1 MGIKKIALVAAIGL
15 SMASAP
21 VMAQT
26 APVSRSAPVLAE
38 ANAQD
43 EGYGGT
49 STYIVAFF
57 VIVAIGL
64 GLYFALNDDDEGRTS
79 P

>member
-1 MGIKKIALVAAIGL
+1 MGIKKMALVAAVGL

-26 APVSRSAPVLAE
+26 APVSRSAPVLSE
-38 ANAQD
+38 ANNQD
-43 EGYGGT
+43 ESST
-49 STYIVAFF
+49 STYIIAFF
-57 VIVAIGL
+57 VVVAVGL
-64 GLYFALNDDDEGRTS
+64 GLYFALSEDEDGRTS

>member
-1 MGIKKIALVAAIGL
+1 MGIKKMALVAAVGL

-26 APVSRSAPVLAE
+26 APIERSSAVLAQSS
-38 ANAQD
+38 AQD
-43 EGYGGT
+43 DEDGA
-49 STYIVAFF
+49 STYIIAFF
-57 VIVAIGL
+57 VVVAVGL
-64 GLYFALNDDDEGRTS
+64 GLYFAIDDEGDGRTS

>member
-1 MGIKKIALVAAIGL
+1 MGIKKMALVAAVGL

-26 APVSRSAPVLAE
+26 APVSRSAPSMEESNGQVE
-38 ANAQD
+38 S
-43 EGYGGT
+43 GT
-49 STYIVAFF
+49 STYIIAFF
-57 VIVAIGL
+57 VVVAVGL
-64 GLYFALNDDDEGRTS
+64 GLYFAFNNDDDGRTS

>member
-1 MGIKKIALVAAIGL
+1 MGIKKLALVAALGL

-26 APVSRSAPVLAE
+26 VSTARSAAVLE
-38 ANAQD
+38 QANDQD
-43 EGYGGT
+43 EGSGT
-49 STYIVAFF
+49 STYIIAFF
-57 VIVAIGL
+57 VVLAVGL
-64 GLYFALNDDDEGRTS
+64 GLYFAFNDNEDGITS

>member
-1 MGIKKIALVAAIGL
+1 MGIKKMALVAALGM

-26 APVSRSAPVLAE
+26 AAVDRSAPVLEQADGQVE
-38 ANAQD
+38 RS
-43 EGYGGT
+43 T
-49 STYIVAFF
+49 STYIVALF
-57 VIVAIGL
+57 VVIAVGL
-64 GLYFALNDDDEGRTS
+64 GLYFALNDDDDGRTS

>member
-1 MGIKKIALVAAIGL
+1 MGIKKMALVAAVGM

-26 APVSRSAPVLAE
+26 APVSRSAPVLE
-38 ANAQD
+38 ESNGQV
-43 EGYGGT
+43 ETGT
-49 STYIVAFF
+49 STYIIAFF
-57 VIVAIGL
+57 VVVAVGL
-64 GLYFALNDDDEGRTS
+64 GLYFAFSEEDDGRTS

>member
-1 MGIKKIALVAAIGL
+1 MGIKKMALVAAVGL

-26 APVSRSAPVLAE
+26 APVSRSAPVLE
-38 ANAQD
+38 ETNAQV
-43 EGYGGT
+43 ESGT
-49 STYIVAFF
+49 STYIIAFF
-57 VIVAIGL
+57 VVVAVGL
-64 GLYFALNDDDEGRTS
+64 GLYFALNDEDDGRTS

>member
-1 MGIKKIALVAAIGL
+1 MGIKKMALVAAVGL

-26 APVSRSAPVLAE
+26 APVSRSAPVLE
-38 ANAQD
+38 ETNAQV
-43 EGYGGT
+43 ESGT
-49 STYIVAFF
+49 STYIIAFF
-57 VIVAIGL
+57 VVVAVGL
-64 GLYFALNDDDEGRTS
+64 GLYFAINDEDDGRTS

>member
-1 MGIKKIALVAAIGL
+1 MGIKKMALVAAVGL

-26 APVSRSAPVLAE
+26 APVSRSAPVLSE
-38 ANAQD
+38 SNDQV
-43 EGYGGT
+43 ESST
-49 STYIVAFF
+49 STYIIAFF
-57 VIVAIGL
+57 VVVAVGL
-64 GLYFALNDDDEGRTS
+64 GLYFALNDSDDGRTS